1 MITRGRQ
8 DLEGPARLLP
18 GPAQVT
24 GVRCVLLQAEWSR
37 HQGKRSPRRWREE
50 KQGLCS
56 ALTHSPQA
64 GAPPTPAP
72 HPLPSPCKAWS
83 QFAWT
88 PCFHSQLGG
97 CLGAK
102 TGGPGVL
109 PRKKETD
116 KGVGVGGEIDNQ
128 RRKEAERQMDRE
140 GQRGV

>member
-8 DLEGPARLLP
+8 DLEGPTRLLP

-64 GAPPTPAP
+64 GAPPTPGP

-88 PCFHSQLGG
+88 PCFHTQLGG

-102 TGGPGVL
+102 TGGPGAL

-116 KGVGVGGEIDNQ
+116 KGVGGEIDNQ
-128 RRKEAERQMDRE
+128 RRKRQRDRWTERDRE
-140 GQRGV
+140 GCR

>member
-1 MITRGRQ
+1 MLRGDRDDHQ
-8 DLEGPARLLP
+8 GQAGPRGPRSTAPRP
-18 GPAQVT
+18 GP
-24 GVRCVLLQAEWSR
+24 GDRCEVCASAGCGEQAPR
-37 HQGKRSPRRWREE
+37 QRNPRRWREE

-64 GAPPTPAP
+64 GAPPAPAP

-102 TGGPGVL
+102 TRGPGAL
-109 PRKKETD
+109 PRKEETD
-116 KGVGVGGEIDNQ
+116 KGVGAGRD
-128 RRKEAERQMDRE
+128 
-140 GQRGV
+140 